1 MRFGNAIKLAQMTF
15 CLVPKILNSIY
26 MVMIFSKMRT
36 VIDAEMTKF
45 ADIKH
50 IITTVS
56 VNVNNALGLTFSRI
70 IGNSVAD

>member
-15 CLVPKILNSIY
+15 CLVPKILNSVY

-56 VNVNNALGLTFSRI
+56 VSVNNAVRLNFLT
-70 IGNSVAD
+70 NNWQ